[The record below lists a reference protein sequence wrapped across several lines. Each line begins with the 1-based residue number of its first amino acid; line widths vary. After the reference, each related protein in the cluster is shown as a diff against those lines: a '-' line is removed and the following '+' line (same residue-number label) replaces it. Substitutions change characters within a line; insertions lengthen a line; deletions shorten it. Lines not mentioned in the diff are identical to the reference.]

1 MSRASIGRSAAPI
14 LAIAALSACALCL
27 AAAAAASSSA
37 GAASQQRGALVPY
50 IVGGQE
56 SSISQFPW
64 QVFVLLDNEAEG
76 KTGSCG
82 GSILD
87 AAHILTAAHC
97 VDHEGTTSPFP
108 PSDLTVVAG
117 ASEVVLGGAI
127 SPSSAQERKVR
138 SLRTHPYYAVTP
150 EVKDDVAVLE
160 LATPLELSAARN
172 TAAIALVTAGAT
184 PAAGTPLSASGYG
197 KQQGAEGSKPNGKLY
212 SATLNAVG
220 SDACRAFVGLQ
231 SAVLLCAQSPSSAPC
246 QGDSGGPLT
255 EGSPAVQVGVVDYG
269 AKECPVAQPSVFAN
283 LAAPEVRAFVEGS
296 EAPPVAARPTSLPV
310 MRMFGTP
317 PVDFSPLTCEPGAWS
332 GSPSL
337 TYAFQ
342 VDNSAAQLL
351 QGGVANVF
359 APLASLIGLPVVCI
373 VQASNSGGVSTV
385 RTGTTPPIALDT
397 VPPLAV
403 ITALKCHRQACT
415 LSIAASDPRAVALTL
430 RSSAAYAVTTRCP
443 RRRNGRKPT
452 RRAVCHKTHGVMLPI
467 KALSATTFQASAS
480 RLPYGRRIKFSALA
494 SNAAGLRQAVPAVRY
509 KTLRKPKPKPR
520 KPRTH

>member
-1 MSRASIGRSAAPI
+1 MRSTMSRASIRRSAAPI
-14 LAIAALSACALCL
+14 LAIAALSACALCF
-27 AAAAAASSSA
+27 AVASSA
-37 GAASQQRGALVPY
+37 GAASQQGGALVPY

-64 QVFVLLDNEAEG
+64 QAFVLLDNEAEG

-87 AAHILTAAHC
+87 ATHILTAAHC
-97 VDHEGTTSPFP
+97 VDHEATTSPFP

-127 SPSSAQERKVR
+127 SPSSAQQRKVR

-184 PAAGTPLSASGYG
+184 PAAGTSLSVSGYG
-197 KQQGAEGSKPNGKLY
+197 KQQGGEGSKPNGRLY

-231 SAVLLCAQSPSSAPC
+231 SAVLLCAQSPNSTPC

-283 LAAPEVRAFVEGS
+283 LAAPEVRVFIEGS

-310 MRMFGTP
+310 MKTFGTP

-351 QGGVANVF
+351 QGGAANVF
-359 APLASLIGLPVVCI
+359 VPPASLIGLPVVCI
-373 VQASNSGGVSTV
+373 VQASNPGGVSTV

-397 VPPLAV
+397 VSPLAV

-415 LSIAASDPRAVALTL
+415 LSIAASDPHAVALML

-443 RRRNGRKPT
+443 RRRTGRKPT
-452 RRAVCHKTHGVMLPI
+452 RRAVCHKTLGVRLPI

-494 SNAAGLRQAVPAVRY
+494 SNAAGLRQAVPAVRC
-509 KTLRKPKPKPR
+509 KTLRKPKPKRR
-520 KPRTH
+520 KPKTH

>member
-1 MSRASIGRSAAPI
+1 MSRASIRRSAAPI

-27 AAAAAASSSA
+27 VVASA
-37 GAASQQRGALVPY
+37 GAASQQGRALVPY

-64 QVFVLLDNEAEG
+64 QAFVLLDNEAEG

-87 AAHILTAAHC
+87 ATHILTAAHC
-97 VDHEGTTSPFP
+97 VDHEATTSPFP

-127 SPSSAQERKVR
+127 SPSSAQQRKVR

-172 TAAIALVTAGAT
+172 TAAITLVTAGAT
-184 PAAGTPLSASGYG
+184 PAAGTPLSVSGYG
-197 KQQGAEGSKPNGKLY
+197 KQQGGEGSKPNGKLY

-231 SAVLLCAQSPSSAPC
+231 SAVLLCAQSPDSTPC

-283 LAAPEVRAFVEGS
+283 LAAPEVRVFVEGS

-310 MRMFGTP
+310 MKTFGTP

-351 QGGVANVF
+351 QGGAANAFV
-359 APLASLIGLPVVCI
+359 PPASVIGLPVVCI

-415 LSIAASDPRAVALTL
+415 LSIAASDPHAVALTL

-443 RRRNGRKPT
+443 RRRRGRKPT
-452 RRAVCHKTHGVMLPI
+452 RRAVCHKTLGVRLPI

-494 SNAAGLRQAVPAVRY
+494 SNAAGLHQAVPAVRY
-509 KTLRKPKPKPR
+509 KTLRKPKPKRR
-520 KPRTH
+520 KPKTH